1 MGSRERGRHAARP
14 GPSARALS
22 RGHPQQPRGRTGHR
36 SRCRWPEGDHDR
48 SRRTH
53 RQGRSPRRPGGGAAS
68 RDSVTSLRLHN
79 TMSGRLEQ
87 FVPIEPGHVRMY
99 TCGPTV
105 HDYSHI
111 GNFRTFLFEDLL
123 RRVLLQQGYRVTQV
137 MNLTDV
143 EDRIIKKSAERGQT
157 IDEFTEQYIEA
168 FFQDLDT
175 LRIQRAEHYPRATQ
189 HICEMVSL
197 IERLTENGHTYV
209 ADGSTYYRISSFPRY
224 GRLAHLDVSGLK
236 AGARVDV
243 DEYGK
248 DDPRD
253 FVLWKARKPGEQSWE
268 TPLGAGRS
276 GWHIECSAM
285 SMQYLGET
293 LDIHTGGVDLIFP
306 HHEDEIAQSEGATG
320 KTFARYWLH
329 AQFLQDA
336 MGEKMSKRLKNF
348 STVRDLLSERYAPRT
363 IRYALLTGGHYRSPL
378 AFSPEVLKGADNAI
392 KRLDEFAVRLG
403 SVAADAEAPA
413 EIREHWDEALKD
425 DLNLPAAV
433 GHLFEFIKTFNTR
446 LESGMATAEERAEA
460 MAMLRHANRIL
471 DVIEFPAVVDAQV
484 ERLIAEREAARKG
497 RDFARADEIRKQ
509 LLGMGI
515 QIDDTK
521 DGTRWKRIR

>member
-1 MGSRERGRHAARP
+1 MTP
-14 GPSARALS
+14 
-22 RGHPQQPRGRTGHR
+22 
-36 SRCRWPEGDHDR
+36 
-48 SRRTH
+48 
-53 RQGRSPRRPGGGAAS
+53 
-68 RDSVTSLRLHN
+68 LRLHN
-79 TMSGRLEQ
+79 TMSGRVEE
-87 FVPIEPGHVRMY
+87 FVPIEQGHVRMY

-123 RRVLLQQGYRVTQV
+123 RRVLLQQGYQVTQV

-143 EDRIIKKSAERGQT
+143 EDRIIKKSAEHGQT

-189 HICEMVSL
+189 HIFEMVSL
-197 IERLTENGHTYV
+197 IDRLTENGHTYV
-209 ADGSTYYRISSFPRY
+209 ADGSTYFRISSFPRY
-224 GRLAHLDVSGLK
+224 GALAHLDVSGLK

-253 FVLWKARKPGEQSWE
+253 FALWKARKPGEQSWE
-268 TPLGAGRS
+268 TPLGTGRP

-293 LDIHTGGVDLIFP
+293 LDIHAGGIDLIFP

-320 KTFARYWLH
+320 KPFVRYWLH
-329 AQFLQDA
+329 AQHLQDST
-336 MGEKMSKRLKNF
+336 GEKMSKRLKNF
-348 STVRDLLSERYAPRT
+348 STVRDLLAEGYAPRA
-363 IRYALLTGGHYRSPL
+363 IRYALLTGAHYRSPL
-378 AFSPEVLKGADNAI
+378 AFSPELLKSADSAV

-403 SVAADAEAPA
+403 SVAADAEPTA
-413 EIREHWDEALKD
+413 EIRARWDEALND

-433 GHLFEFIKTFNTR
+433 GHLFEFIKAFNSR
-446 LESGMATAEERAEA
+446 LESGKATAEERAGA

-471 DVIEFPAVVDAQV
+471 DVIEFPEAVDAEV
-484 ERLIAEREAARKG
+484 ERLIAERQGARD
-497 RDFARADEIRKQ
+497 RREFERSDEIRQQ
-509 LLGMGI
+509 LLKMGI
-515 QIDDTK
+515 QLDDTK
-521 DGTRWKRIR
+521 EGTRWKRVR

>member
-1 MGSRERGRHAARP
+1 M
-14 GPSARALS
+14 
-22 RGHPQQPRGRTGHR
+22 
-36 SRCRWPEGDHDR
+36 
-48 SRRTH
+48 
-53 RQGRSPRRPGGGAAS
+53 
-68 RDSVTSLRLHN
+68 TSLRLHN
-79 TMSGRLEQ
+79 TMTGKVEE
-87 FVPIEPGHVRMY
+87 FVPAEPGHVRMY

-143 EDRIIKKSAERGQT
+143 EDRIIKKSAEHGQT
-157 IDEFTEQYIEA
+157 IDDFTEQYIEA
-168 FFQDLDT
+168 FFEDLDT

-189 HICEMVSL
+189 HIFEMVSL
-197 IERLTENGHTYV
+197 IERLAETGHTYV
-209 ADGSTYYRISSFPRY
+209 ADGSTYFRISSFRRY
-224 GRLAHLDVSGLK
+224 GALAHLDVSGLK

-248 DDPRD
+248 DDPKD
-253 FVLWKARKPGEQSWE
+253 FVLWKARKPGEQAWE
-268 TPLGAGRS
+268 TPLGVGRP

-293 LDIHTGGVDLIFP
+293 LDIHAGGVDLIFP

-329 AQFLQDA
+329 AQHLQDA
-336 MGEKMSKRLKNF
+336 TGEKMSKRLKNF
-348 STVRDLLSERYAPRT
+348 STVRDLLAEGYAPRA
-363 IRYALLTGGHYRSPL
+363 IRYALLTGAHYRSPL
-378 AFSPEVLKGADNAI
+378 AFSPELLKAADGAVN
-392 KRLDEFAVRLG
+392 RLDEFAVRLG
-403 SVAADAEAPA
+403 VTPHSDPPPQGGR
-413 EIREHWDEALKD
+413 EIQEVRQRWDEALKD

-433 GHLFEFIKTFNTR
+433 GHLFEFVKAFNPR
-446 LESGMATAEERAEA
+446 LESGQATLEERASA

-471 DVIEFPAVVDAQV
+471 DVIDFPEAVDAGV
-484 ERLIAEREAARKG
+484 EKLIAERQAARDR
-497 RDFARADEIRKQ
+497 RDFARSDEIRKQ

-515 QIDDTK
+515 QLDDTK
-521 DGTRWKRIR
+521 EGTRWKRVR